1 MNTLIEREMKDSTH
15 YEFINKIKRFLE
27 TKKNIDMDEPTS
39 VKKHGDSFEYKWQ
52 TTINRGFGWNR
63 TVFHRENN
71 LPAYVY
77 GNPKFYIKQW
87 YVRGKLHRTDGPADI
102 TFYDGKPVRER
113 WYRNGKRHNINSPN
127 IDHYNGR
134 IIREWF
140 NNGVPTARRD
150 QPSYICYRP
159 DGSYVKK
166 WYDEKNRLHNLYGPA
181 EISYN
186 SKGIIIRSCYYYE
199 GKKSGWHNRCR
210 CPSSQIPTLT
220 EYYSDG
226 SLKKETYYMEDKI
239 HTEKGGPPSITTYK
253 NGKVTMKEWYKHGI
267 RHGVGM
273 QPAIIIYEN
282 DTEECLYYKEG
293 VWYPKDVVH
302 HFQ

>member
-15 YEFINKIKRFLE
+15 FEFINKIKRFLE

-39 VKKHGDSFEYKWQ
+39 VKKHDDSFEYKWE
-52 TTINRGFGWNR
+52 TKINHGCGWIEP
-63 TVFHRENN
+63 VLHRENN
-71 LPAYVY
+71 LPAYVQ
-77 GNPKFYIKQW
+77 GNSNYYIKQW
-87 YVRGKLHRTDGPADI
+87 YVHGKLHRTDGPAYI
-102 TFYDGKPVRER
+102 SFYDGKPVRER
-113 WYRNGKRHNINSPN
+113 WYRNGKFHTPNGPN

-134 IIREWF
+134 IIHEWF
-140 NNGVPTARRD
+140 DNGVPIAKRE

-159 DGSYVKK
+159 DGSYEKK
-166 WYDEKNRLHNLYGPA
+166 WYDEKNKLHNPYGPA
-181 EISYN
+181 VILYN
-186 SKGIIIRSCYYYE
+186 SKGMIMRSCYYCK
-199 GKKSGWHNRCR
+199 GKKTRPHNAFYFIR
-210 CPSSQIPTLT
+210 QIPTLT
-220 EYYSDG
+220 EYYPDG
-226 SLKKETYYMEDKI
+226 SLKKETYYMDDKI
-239 HTEKGGPPSITTYK
+239 HTDKGGPPSITTYK

-293 VWYPKDVVH
+293 VWYPKDIVH